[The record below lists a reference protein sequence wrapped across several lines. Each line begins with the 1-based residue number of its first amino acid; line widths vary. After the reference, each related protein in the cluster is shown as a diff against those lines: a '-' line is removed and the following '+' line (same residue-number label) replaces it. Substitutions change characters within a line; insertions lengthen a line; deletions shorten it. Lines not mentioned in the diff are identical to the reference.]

1 MTPAM
6 PPASPLDDARPL
18 TRARVIRAWDHADA
32 TTLLGSDGA
41 QRRFSGDSAALVR
54 AILGFVTSPRSPSA
68 LLAHLAEL
76 TGAPIEATSVIDE
89 VLAQLETAGAVH
101 RAPRPAPDPSPSP
114 RLRVVLGV
122 TGAVAAAFAP
132 GLCELLVTRGCDV
145 RVATTRNALRFTAP
159 LALTAL
165 THAPVVSSLWPRDPG
180 APVPHLDLAR
190 WAEVMVVYPA
200 SATSIARLA
209 AGSCGTVVT
218 AAAISTRAPVLV
230 VPSMNQ
236 AMYAAPSVQRNLEQ
250 LREDGFFLAHPS
262 CGVEVADAPAARLP
276 MFGAAPPVGAVAD
289 LVLAIAEQHAAPRVD
304 PRVDPWDAV
313 YREERPDALPW
324 FTDAVDADLAALL
337 DRLDRGAG
345 RLLDLGTGLGTT
357 AIAAADRGFFVVAT
371 DRSPRALEL
380 AQARAGDRSIVWVL
394 DDVLDTRLR
403 GAFDVAVD
411 RGLFHVLPRDRQ
423 SAYVAAARALV
434 RPGGHLVLK
443 AHAADEPGDHGTQ
456 RLSRDDVLRIFGDAF
471 ELVHLEPSTLPGP
484 AGRAPRAILCALR
497 RRGAALVG

>member
-1 MTPAM
+1 M
-6 PPASPLDDARPL
+6 PPASPLDDPRPF
-18 TRARVIRAWDHADA
+18 TRARVIRAWDHADT

-76 TGAPIEATSVIDE
+76 TGAPIEATSAIDE
-89 VLAQLETAGAVH
+89 ALAQLETAGAVH
-101 RAPRPAPDPSPSP
+101 RAPPPAPASGFGPSPRP
-114 RLRVVLGV
+114 RLRVVLGI

-132 GLCELLVTRGCDV
+132 GLCELLLTRGCDV
-145 RVATTRNALRFTAP
+145 RIATTRNALRFTAP
-159 LALTAL
+159 LALAAL
-165 THAPVVSSLWPRDPG
+165 THAPVVSSLWPRDAG

-209 AGSCGTVVT
+209 TGSCGTVVT

-236 AMYAAPSVQRNLEQ
+236 AMYTAPSVQRNLEQ

-262 CGVEVADAPAARLP
+262 CGVEVADAPATRLP
-276 MFGAAPPVGAVAD
+276 MFGSAPPVSAVAD
-289 LVLAIAEQHAAPRVD
+289 LVLAIAEQHAAPRVE
-304 PRVDPWDAV
+304 PPASEPEPEPWDAM
-313 YREERPDALPW
+313 YRARRPDELPW
-324 FTDAVDADLAALL
+324 FTDAIDADLAALL

-380 AQARAGDRSIVWVL
+380 AQQRAGARPIVWVL

-411 RGLFHVLPRDRQ
+411 RGLFHVLPRAAQ
-423 SAYVAAARALV
+423 ATYVAAARALV

-443 AHAADEPGDHGTQ
+443 AHAADEAGDHGTQ

-471 ELVHLEPSTLPGP
+471 ELVHLEASTLPGP
-484 AGRAPRAILCALR
+484 AGRAPKAILCALQR
-497 RRGAALVG
+497 R